1 MTYNDENIFAK
12 ILNRDIPCESVF
24 EDDHVLSFKDINP
37 QAKLHIL
44 IIPKKKFNDITDF
57 LENADSEY
65 QSSFWYSVNKI
76 IKKLNL
82 TEKGFQLNRI
92 KVKMAVKKCFTSIS
106 IYFLILN
113 YLA

>member
-1 MTYNDENIFAK
+1 MTYDDEDIFAK
-12 ILNRDIPCESVF
+12 ILKGDIPCESIF

-44 IIPKKKFNDITDF
+44 IIPKKKFIDITDF
-57 LENADSEY
+57 LENAEPEY

-82 TEKGFQLNRI
+82 TFKLYIIGLP
-92 KVKMAVKKCFTSIS
+92 
-106 IYFLILN
+106 FLG
-113 YLA
+113 